1 MKTVTAHLLEYAV
14 NVVCNGNRSECARK
28 LGVMRPD
35 FNKLY
40 RRCMNGGNSVTAI
53 EGLLVMFC
61 RDGCS
66 IDEAMRYYVEKEGLP
81 SLEQPS
87 GKALA
92 CESLTRDV
100 CKSLSKQSQEA
111 GKKARVLRSAGLF
124 MEQLE
129 YLFCSDACRQK
140 TACAEDCPCR
150 RFAAFVEWMTERM
163 KEKG

>member
-35 FNKLY
+35 FNKMY

-81 SLEQPS
+81 SLEHS
-87 GKALA
+87 SEKTLV
-92 CESLTRDV
+92 CESLTRDM
-100 CKSLSKQSQEA
+100 CKSLSEQSQEA

-129 YLFCSDACRQK
+129 YLFCSDACRQR

-163 KEKG
+163 AEKE

>member
-53 EGLLVMFC
+53 EGLLIMFC

-66 IDEAMRYYVEKEGLP
+66 VDEAMRYYVEKEGLP

-87 GKALA
+87 EKTLV
-92 CESLTRDV
+92 CESLTRDM
-100 CKSLSKQSQEA
+100 CKSLSEQSQEA
-111 GKKARVLRSAGLF
+111 GKKRAYCAVRGCSWSSWSTCSVRTRAASEQPAR
-124 MEQLE
+124 
-129 YLFCSDACRQK
+129 K
-140 TACAEDCPCR
+140 TARAGGLLLL
-150 RFAAFVEWMTERM
+150 WN
-163 KEKG
+163 G

>member
-35 FNKLY
+35 FNKMY

-61 RDGCS
+61 HDGCS

-81 SLEQPS
+81 SLDQQPE
-87 GKALA
+87 KALI

-100 CKSLSKQSQEA
+100 CKSLSEQSQEA
-111 GKKARVLRSAGLF
+111 GKKARVLRCAGLF

-129 YLFCSDACRQK
+129 YLFCSDVCRQR
-140 TACAEDCPCR
+140 TACAEECPCR
-150 RFAAFVEWMTERM
+150 RFAAFVEWMNERM
-163 KEKG
+163 EEKG

>member
-81 SLEQPS
+81 FLEQPS
-87 GKALA
+87 DKALV
-92 CESLTRDV
+92 CESLTRDM
-100 CKSLSKQSQEA
+100 CKSLSEQSQAA